1 MLRPIGLE
9 SSSPVQRKTE
19 ILAGLTLAAI
29 GIPEVIGYSTI
40 AGMPV
45 LTGILTLVLPL
56 LVYVWFGGSRHLV
69 VGADSATA
77 AIMAAGL
84 VGIAVQETPNYVA
97 IAGLLAGMTGVWLLI
112 ARLLD
117 LGFIANFLSQ
127 TVLVGFL
134 IGIGVSVAVGQL
146 PNMLGVHLHSSGT
159 LGTLVATL
167 QHLGA
172 ISWVTAGVSAGALAL
187 FFGLQRF
194 KRVPIAL
201 IVLVGSIIVSS
212 STDLP
217 SHGLAVIGPI
227 SGSVF
232 HLQLPSVPRG
242 SWSTLVTISLSL
254 ALVILAQSAAT
265 ARAYASRYDEEYEPN
280 RDLLALGL
288 SNLASMASG
297 TYVVNGS
304 PTKTEIVDEAGSR
317 TQWAA
322 VVASGVALLALFL
335 LKKPLAYLPEAILA
349 AVVFT
354 IGVHLI
360 RLGEIR
366 VIAAHRRDEAVVAIG
381 TAVAVV
387 VLGVELGILV
397 SIVVALVNHVRRGY
411 DPKNFLM
418 EIDATGAW
426 VPHPFADD
434 VAILPGV
441 YLYRFQ
447 ASLYYANAP
456 KFVEEVWHLATAH
469 HPRCI
474 IVDASAI
481 ADIDNSAGL
490 DLGNL
495 AKRLENAAVPL
506 IFTHVVDGVD
516 SQLSSYGVLSHKNV
530 EIGGDTRDLLD
541 RYR

>member
-1 MLRPIGLE
+1 MQRPIGLR
-9 SSSPVQRKTE
+9 STRPVQQRTE

-45 LTGILTLVLPL
+45 LTGILTMVLPL

-84 VGIAVQETPNYVA
+84 VGIAAQGTANYVA
-97 IAGLLAGMTGVWLLI
+97 IAGLLAGFTAIWLLV

-146 PNMLGVHLHSSGT
+146 PHMLGLHIHSSGT
-159 LGTLVATL
+159 LGTLVATV
-167 QHLGA
+167 QHFGS
-172 ISWVTAGVSAGALAL
+172 ISWVTTGVSVGAVTL
-187 FFGLQRF
+187 FLGLRRF

-201 IVLVGSIIVSS
+201 IVLVGSIAVSS
-212 STDLP
+212 ATDLT
-217 SHGLAVIGPI
+217 SHGIELIGPI

-242 SWSTLVTISLSL
+242 SWSTLITVSLSM
-254 ALVILAQSAAT
+254 ALVILSQSAAT
-265 ARAYASRYDEEYEPN
+265 SRAYASRYDEEYEPN

-297 TYVVNGS
+297 AYVVNGS
-304 PTKTEIVDEAGSR
+304 PTKTEIIDEAGSR

-322 VVASGVALLALFL
+322 VVASGVALLALL
-335 LKKPLAYLPEAILA
+335 VLKKPLEYLPEAILA

-354 IGVHLI
+354 IAVHLI

-366 VIAAHRRDEAVVAIG
+366 AIARHRKDEAVVAIG

-397 SIVVALVNHVRRGY
+397 SVIVALVNHVRRGY

-426 VPHPFADD
+426 VAHPFDD
-434 VAILPGV
+434 EVAIVPGV

-456 KFVEEVWHLATAH
+456 KFVEEVWHLATVH

-490 DLGNL
+490 DLGSL
-495 AKRLENAAVPL
+495 AKRLEEAAIPL
-506 IFTHVVDGVD
+506 IFTHVVDEVE
-516 SQLSSYGVLSHKNV
+516 SQLISYGVLSHKNV
-530 EIGGDTRDLLD
+530 EIGDDTRELLD